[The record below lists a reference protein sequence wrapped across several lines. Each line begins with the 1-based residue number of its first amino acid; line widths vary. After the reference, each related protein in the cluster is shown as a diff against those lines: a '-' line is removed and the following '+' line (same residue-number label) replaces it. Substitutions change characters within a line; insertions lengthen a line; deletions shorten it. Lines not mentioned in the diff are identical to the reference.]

1 MKNYLY
7 IETFCTFLSGAVG
20 GAFASTAC
28 LSASVRNKD
37 DYKNALVGGI
47 FAGSVFGIVG

>member
-7 IETFCTFLSGAVG
+7 MEIFYSFLSGAVG
-20 GAFASTAC
+20 GVFASTAC
-28 LSASVRNKD
+28 LSARVRNKD